1 MMLNVIVMY
10 ICREGK
16 GQSPRRCAI
25 KSVLKRYNKYAY
37 PGTKENLTVTVKH
50 GLTLMRIVEFVSNVK
65 INITDEKFEDI
76 KWVIRSRNS
85 KDSQCND

>member
-1 MMLNVIVMY
+1 MFVLLLSVIALTVL
-10 ICREGK
+10 
-16 GQSPRRCAI
+16 RRCAI

-76 KWVIRSRNS
+76 KWRGVLNLTL
-85 KDSQCND
+85 